1 MTEYQ
6 EQVLEALYRAAGDK
20 YNISVNAREAQLAI
34 NPRTIGALLKQGLI
48 RVEGRRRYTVTAA
61 GATKALDNRRRRAK
75 FKVGD
80 KVRWGKALGARTSTP
95 IGGIFTVESVNDDG
109 QYTLE
114 FGHGAHSRAVPEAE
128 LEPVEEDADLK
139 R

>member
-48 RVEGRRRYTVTAA
+48 RVEGRRR
-61 GATKALDNRRRRAK
+61 
-75 FKVGD
+75 
-80 KVRWGKALGARTSTP
+80 
-95 IGGIFTVESVNDDG
+95 
-109 QYTLE
+109 
-114 FGHGAHSRAVPEAE
+114 
-128 LEPVEEDADLK
+128 
-139 R
+139 